1 MSFFNL
7 ARRERATVG
16 SETYLSIEEATLT
29 FDTLADNLP
38 VNILAL
44 DPLTGIITHANRTSI
59 ETLKRI
65 RAHLPKDFDADKII
79 GSSFDVFHARPE
91 HQRAIVADP
100 KNLPWRAKIK
110 LGPERMDL
118 NITPVFD
125 AQGRYVAAALTW
137 AVITELSNSVD
148 DFDQVMEQALEGV
161 RRANGAM
168 RAGAEG
174 VIASTREATET
185 ATSASSG
192 AEQTSANVQAVA
204 AAAEELDSSISEISR
219 QVDQSRGIT
228 KNAVQEARET
238 SQSVQAL
245 ADASQKI
252 GQIVSL
258 IQNIAGQTN
267 LLALNATIEAARA
280 GEAGKGFA
288 VVAQEVKNLA
298 SQTAKATEE
307 ISEQIAAIQES
318 TQSTVSAIG
327 RISTTIDTID
337 ETSVAISAAVE
348 EQAATTS
355 EISRSVTHRSRYRQ
369 RLGEPGDG

>member
-204 AAAEELDSSISEISR
+204 AAAEELDSSIS
-219 QVDQSRGIT
+219 
-228 KNAVQEARET
+228 
-238 SQSVQAL
+238 
-245 ADASQKI
+245 
-252 GQIVSL
+252 
-258 IQNIAGQTN
+258 
-267 LLALNATIEAARA
+267 
-280 GEAGKGFA
+280 
-288 VVAQEVKNLA
+288 
-298 SQTAKATEE
+298 
-307 ISEQIAAIQES
+307 
-318 TQSTVSAIG
+318 
-327 RISTTIDTID
+327 
-337 ETSVAISAAVE
+337 
-348 EQAATTS
+348 
-355 EISRSVTHRSRYRQ
+355 
-369 RLGEPGDG
+369 

>member
-79 GSSFDVFHARPE
+79 GSSFGRLPRTPGSTSAPSSPTRRTCPGAPRSSSARSGW
-91 HQRAIVADP
+91 IS
-100 KNLPWRAKIK
+100 
-110 LGPERMDL
+110 

-174 VIASTREATET
+174 VIA
-185 ATSASSG
+185 
-192 AEQTSANVQAVA
+192 
-204 AAAEELDSSISEISR
+204 
-219 QVDQSRGIT
+219 
-228 KNAVQEARET
+228 
-238 SQSVQAL
+238 
-245 ADASQKI
+245 
-252 GQIVSL
+252 
-258 IQNIAGQTN
+258 
-267 LLALNATIEAARA
+267 
-280 GEAGKGFA
+280 
-288 VVAQEVKNLA
+288 
-298 SQTAKATEE
+298 
-307 ISEQIAAIQES
+307 
-318 TQSTVSAIG
+318 
-327 RISTTIDTID
+327 ID
-337 ETSVAISAAVE
+337 
-348 EQAATTS
+348 
-355 EISRSVTHRSRYRQ
+355 
-369 RLGEPGDG
+369 P